1 MRFVELKPDNT
12 LKLPD
17 EIARLF
23 DPSEKFVVIADS
35 DGLFLRRV
43 AKPTLSELAEQ
54 VPDSKPPSL
63 EEIADEVHKY
73 RKEKRKVR
81 RSRH

>member
-1 MRFVELKPDNT
+1 MRFVELTADNT

-17 EIARLF
+17 EIARF
-23 DPSEKFVVIADS
+23 FNPPEKFVVIADS
-35 DGLFLRRV
+35 DGLVLKRV

-54 VPDSKPPSL
+54 VPDPNPPSL

-73 RKEKRKVR
+73 RQEKQRAR
-81 RSRH
+81 CS

>member
-1 MRFVELKPDNT
+1 MRFVELTADNT

-17 EIARLF
+17 EIARF
-23 DPSEKFVVIADS
+23 FNPPEKFVVIADS
-35 DGLFLRRV
+35 DGLVLKRV

-54 VPDSKPPSL
+54 VPASNPPSL

-73 RKEKRKVR
+73 RQEKRR
-81 RSRH
+81 AHRS

>member
-1 MRFVELKPDNT
+1 MRFVELKADNT

-23 DPSEKFVVIADS
+23 NPPEKFVVIADS

-43 AKPTLSELAEQ
+43 AKPTFSELAEQ
-54 VPDSKPPSL
+54 VHDSNPPSL
-63 EEIADEVHKY
+63 GDISDEGNKN
-73 RKEKRKVR
+73 RKEKRKTR
-81 RSRH
+81 RSCH

>member
-1 MRFVELKPDNT
+1 MRFVELKSDNT

-23 DPSEKFVVIADS
+23 NPLEKFVIIADS

-43 AKPTLSELAEQ
+43 AKPALSELAKQ
-54 VPDSKPPSL
+54 VLDSNPPSL

-73 RKEKRKVR
+73 RKEKRETHC
-81 RSRH
+81 S

>member
-1 MRFVELKPDNT
+1 MKFVELKADNT

-17 EIARLF
+17 EIAGLF
-23 DPSEKFVVIADS
+23 NPSEKFIVIADS

-54 VPDSKPPSL
+54 APDSNPPSL

-73 RKEKRKVR
+73 RQEKRKAR
-81 RSRH
+81 RS

>member
-1 MRFVELKPDNT
+1 MRFVELKADNT
-12 LKLPD
+12 LRLPD
-17 EIARLF
+17 EIAGLF
-23 DPSEKFVVIADS
+23 NPMEKFVVIADS

-54 VPDSKPPSL
+54 VPDSKSPSL

-73 RKEKRKVR
+73 RREKRKA
-81 RSRH
+81 RSS

>member
-1 MRFVELKPDNT
+1 MRFAELTVDNT

-17 EIARLF
+17 EIARF
-23 DPSEKFVVIADS
+23 FNPPVKFVVIADS
-35 DGLFLRRV
+35 DGLVLKRV

-54 VPDSKPPSL
+54 VPDSNPPSL

-73 RKEKRKVR
+73 RREKREAG
-81 RSRH
+81 RS

>member
-1 MRFVELKPDNT
+1 MRFVELKADNT

-23 DPSEKFVVIADS
+23 NPPEKFVVIADS

-54 VPDSKPPSL
+54 VHDSNPPSL

-73 RKEKRKVR
+73 RQEKRKAR
-81 RSRH
+81 CS

>member
-1 MRFVELKPDNT
+1 VRFIELTVDNT

-17 EIARLF
+17 EIARF
-23 DPSEKFVVIADS
+23 FNPPEKFVVIADS
-35 DGLFLRRV
+35 DGLVLKRV

-54 VPDSKPPSL
+54 VPDSNPPSL

-73 RKEKRKVR
+73 RQEKRKAR
-81 RSRH
+81 RS